1 MSPNSIQLGTLGLVS
16 FIYADRLMN
25 RPPNTPPRLRTTSR
39 VVGILL
45 FAVGITEIILA
56 MRA

>member
-1 MSPNSIQLGTLGLVS
+1 MSPNSIQLATLGLVS

-25 RPPNTPPRLRTTSR
+25 GPPNTPPRLRTASG